1 MFILSFQEKI
11 WNEKL
16 LQYLCECATH
26 LTFRIAL
33 NGMQKKIQKR
43 SFESSP
49 FWEKMRESLVMDFTD
64 TVYFGSE
71 FNEPNRILV
80 YKIDLSLIHIWNT
93 CPDYGTATSYLAA
106 NDSTGTANKRM
117 RFDVTD
123 WVSGI
128 AGGGSN
134 FGLMLKNQ
142 IEASSSYTE
151 FYGSRTGSTSY
162 RPKLTVTYTEDKPTT
177 ASGVTASKSTY
188 NVGENISVTWND
200 ITANSLSHIEYRVAK
215 YDDSGT
221 LLDDYYVPYTRL
233 TSAKST
239 GTAVICLLY
248 TSRCV

>member
-1 MFILSFQEKI
+1 
-11 WNEKL
+11 
-16 LQYLCECATH
+16 
-26 LTFRIAL
+26 
-33 NGMQKKIQKR
+33 
-43 SFESSP
+43 
-49 FWEKMRESLVMDFTD
+49 
-64 TVYFGSE
+64 
-71 FNEPNRILV
+71 
-80 YKIDLSLIHIWNT
+80 
-93 CPDYGTATSYLAA
+93 
-106 NDSTGTANKRM
+106 M

-239 GTAVICLLY
+239 GTAVIPGSSSFPEGRY
-248 TSRCV
+248 GIYIRGVSTNGVNGTGKRSQIITVSKDKPATPTSVTVTPNPASQGQALTVSWTRTYCRQPK